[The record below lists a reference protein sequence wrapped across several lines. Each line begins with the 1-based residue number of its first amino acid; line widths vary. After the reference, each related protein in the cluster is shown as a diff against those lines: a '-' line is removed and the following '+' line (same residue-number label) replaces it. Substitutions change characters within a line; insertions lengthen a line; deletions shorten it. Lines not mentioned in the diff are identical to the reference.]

1 LHWILIGVVSATF
14 IGGMNW
20 IVVLPFAAGSLAGML
35 IGRIIAHFLAGSK
48 LQQGFAVVSMGVSV
62 WMIIRLFWMG

>member
-1 LHWILIGVVSATF
+1 
-14 IGGMNW
+14 MNW

-48 LQQGFAVVSMGVSV
+48 LQQGFAVVSMGVPV